1 MTRTA
6 AKALLPALA
15 AVWWLTGPALA
26 DAPVGASGARPGP
39 DRVGGRPA
47 EAPRP
52 GPPPPTDAPGDAR
65 ALAQGA
71 GSGAGD
77 LVLPIAAVGGAGALA
92 VYAYARRRRRTATR
106 TTPHGGHGGLDGPR
120 PLPELDARAR
130 RALVG
135 TENALLSSEEE
146 LETAADLCGG
156 EAVRPFREA
165 AARAREELTAAYR
178 LRQQLDDAY
187 PDGESARRRMLDEI
201 VARCTRAGRRLDA
214 EAGDFRRLRD
224 PRRNALRDLAA
235 VQRLHDEA
243 DGPMLHAEAALRV
256 MRERYAST
264 ASAPVAGVVVTARD
278 RLAFA
283 AGALAEAHR
292 AAGGGDTAAAADR
305 VRAAEAAVSQ
315 AGRLVEAVDRRAR
328 ELAEAAGRLPE
339 ALADT
344 EADLAAARTLLG
356 SLGPGAVAS
365 GPLRAREAVAGAVAA
380 EVRRER
386 DSGPFDPLD
395 ALRRIGE
402 AGGALDREL
411 AEAPGPDRGTLR
423 ARALLERALV
433 GARAAVH
440 AADDSIAVHRGAV
453 GGEARTRAAEARR
466 RLGRA
471 EGLSGR
477 PEGAK
482 GAGTGGTAVSG
493 GPGGVGG
500 DPRSALVE
508 AQRADGLAREALTL
522 AENDVRAW
530 RGRTAGD
537 GAAETRPGGAGG
549 AVLGGIVLPGRPAP
563 AARRTRKPPGCSGA
577 GSPPGSAAGPTAGGA
592 TGTGRA
598 TAGPEPARPDHGALR
613 TC

>member
-26 DAPVGASGARPGP
+26 HPPDGAAGARPGP
-39 DRVGGRPA
+39 DRVSGRPA

-52 GPPPPTDAPGDAR
+52 GAPPDAR

-92 VYAYARRRRRTATR
+92 AYAYARRRRRTATR

-135 TENALLSSEEE
+135 TENALLTSEEE
-146 LETAADLCGG
+146 LDAAAERCGE

-165 AARAREELTAAYR
+165 AARAREELTAAFR

-201 VARCTRAGRRLDA
+201 VARCTGAVRRLDA
-214 EAGDFRRLRD
+214 EAEDFRRLRD

-243 DGPMLHAEAALRV
+243 DGRMMHAEAALRV
-256 MRERYAST
+256 MRERYASA
-264 ASAPVAGVVVTARD
+264 ASAPVAGVVATARE

-292 AAGGGDTAAAADR
+292 AAGGRDTAGAADR

-344 EADLAAARTLLG
+344 EADLAAAHALLDA
-356 SLGPGAVAS
+356 LGPGAVAS
-365 GPLRAREAVAGAVAA
+365 GPLRAREAVAVTVAA

-386 DSGPFDPLD
+386 DAGPFDPLE
-395 ALRRIGE
+395 ALRRVEE
-402 AGGALDREL
+402 ADGALDREL

-423 ARALLERALV
+423 ARALLERALL

-482 GAGTGGTAVSG
+482 GAGTGGAGVPG
-493 GPGGVGG
+493 GPGGPGG

-508 AQRADGLAREALTL
+508 AQRADALAREALTL

-530 RGRTAGD
+530 HARAAG
-537 GAAETRPGGAGG
+537 GGEAQARPAGAGG
-549 AVLGGIVLPGRPAP
+549 AVLGGIVLLGEAGAGGPPPEATGVLGGGQPARFGGG
-563 AARRTRKPPGCSGA
+563 AARGRREGEGGDGD
-577 GSPPGSAAGPTAGGA
+577 GS
-592 TGTGRA
+592 
-598 TAGPEPARPDHGALR
+598 
-613 TC
+613 

>member
-26 DAPVGASGARPGP
+26 DAGASGARPGP
-39 DRVGGRPA
+39 DRAGGRPA
-47 EAPRP
+47 EALRPDPPPRP
-52 GPPPPTDAPGDAR
+52 AAPGSG

-77 LVLPIAAVGGAGALA
+77 LVLPIAVAGGAGALA

-106 TTPHGGHGGLDGPR
+106 TTPHGGPGGLDGPL

-135 TENALLSSEEE
+135 AENALLGSEEE
-146 LETAADLCGG
+146 LHTAADLCGE

-214 EAGDFRRLRD
+214 EAGGFRRLRD

-235 VQRLHDEA
+235 AQRLHDEA
-243 DGPMLHAEAALRV
+243 EGRMLHAEAALGV

-292 AAGGGDTAAAADR
+292 AAGDGDTAAAADR
-305 VRAAEAAVSQ
+305 VRAAEAAVAQ

-344 EADLAAARTLLG
+344 EADLAAARTLLDA
-356 SLGPGAVAS
+356 LGPGAVAS
-365 GPLRAREAVAGAVAA
+365 GPLRAREAVAGTVAA

-386 DSGPFDPLD
+386 DAGPFDPLD
-395 ALRRIGE
+395 ALRRIEE
-402 AGGALDREL
+402 ADGALDREL

-440 AADDSIAVHRGAV
+440 AADDAIAVHRGAV

-482 GAGTGGTAVSG
+482 GAGAGGAGVSG
-493 GPGGVGG
+493 APGGLAG

-508 AQRADGLAREALTL
+508 AQRADALAREALTL
-522 AENDVRAW
+522 AGNDVRAW
-530 RGRTAGD
+530 RGRIPGD

-549 AVLGGIVLPGRPAP
+549 AVLGGIVLPGESGTGGPPPPEATGVLGGGRPVRFGGG
-563 AARRTRKPPGCSGA
+563 AARGPNEGDREDDG
-577 GSPPGSAAGPTAGGA
+577 GS
-592 TGTGRA
+592 
-598 TAGPEPARPDHGALR
+598 
-613 TC
+613 

>member
-6 AKALLPALA
+6 AKTLLPALA

-39 DRVGGRPA
+39 DRVSDRPA

-52 GPPPPTDAPGDAR
+52 GPPPRSAAPGDAR

-77 LVLPIAAVGGAGALA
+77 LVLPIAVVGGAGALA
-92 VYAYARRRRRTATR
+92 VYAYARRRRRTSTR
-106 TTPHGGHGGLDGPR
+106 TTPHGGHEGLDGPR

-130 RALVG
+130 RALVK

-146 LETAADLCGG
+146 LDTAADLCGE

-201 VARCTRAGRRLDA
+201 VARCTRAGRRLDT
-214 EAGDFRRLRD
+214 EVGDFRRLRD

-292 AAGGGDTAAAADR
+292 AAGGGDTAAVADL

-315 AGRLVEAVDRRAR
+315 AGRLVKAVDRRAR

-344 EADLAAARTLLG
+344 EADLAAARTLID
-356 SLGPGAVAS
+356 SLGAGTVAS
-365 GPLRAREAVAGAVAA
+365 GPLRAREAVAGTVAA

-386 DSGPFDPLD
+386 DAGPFDPLE

-402 AGGALDREL
+402 ADGALDREL

-440 AADDSIAVHRGAV
+440 AAEDSIAVHRGAV

-482 GAGTGGTAVSG
+482 GAGTGGTGVLG

-549 AVLGGIVLPGRPAP
+549 AVLGGIALLGEAG
-563 AARRTRKPPGCSGA
+563 TGGPP
-577 GSPPGSAAGPTAGGA
+577 PPEA
-592 TGTGRA
+592 TGVLG
-598 TAGPEPARPDHGALR
+598 GGQPARFGGGTDSGRGDGDGADGGGS
-613 TC
+613 